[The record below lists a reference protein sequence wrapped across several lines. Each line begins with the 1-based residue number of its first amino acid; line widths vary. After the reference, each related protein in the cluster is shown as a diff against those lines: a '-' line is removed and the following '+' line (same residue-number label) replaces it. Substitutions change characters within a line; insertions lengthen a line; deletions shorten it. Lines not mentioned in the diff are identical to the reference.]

1 MPSVLS
7 VEILA
12 GVRCCRRSAAIRR
25 TTARAFRRWNARVDG
40 ASVRG
45 RKFSGR
51 DGAVGRGQIQR
62 RLFSGFD
69 DDLLV
74 PQLDVLIDGD
84 GPQAILAGAR
94 VGQAVRLAEP
104 EAPAQRDGAVLLV
117 FTRQRDAQRGGT
129 LSGGGARPPRRSP
142 DPRPWGS

>member
-1 MPSVLS
+1 AARATREYLSQAACRVRREHNQSVRNARADIAASRCRASSAPRFL
-7 VEILA
+7 LA
-12 GVRCCRRSAAIRR
+12 SDVCRRSAAIRR
-25 TTARAFRRWNARVDG
+25 TTAREFRRWNARVDG

-51 DGAVGRGQIQR
+51 DGTVGRGQIQR

-104 EAPAQRDGAVLLV
+104 EAPAQRDVAV
-117 FTRQRDAQRGGT
+117 
-129 LSGGGARPPRRSP
+129 
-142 DPRPWGS
+142 

>member
-7 VEILA
+7 AEILA
-12 GVRCCRRSAAIRR
+12 DVCRRSAAIRR

-45 RKFSGR
+45 RKLSGR
-51 DGAVGRGQIQR
+51 DRTVGGGQIQR
-62 RLFSGFD
+62 RLFSGLD

-84 GPQAILAGAR
+84 GAQAILAGAR

-104 EAPAQRDGAVLLV
+104 EAPAQRDVTVLVV
-117 FTRQRDAQRGGT
+117 FARQRDAQWNQA
-129 LSGGGARPPRRSP
+129 LMRRDAGPAGRAP
-142 DPRPWGS
+142 DPTFRRG